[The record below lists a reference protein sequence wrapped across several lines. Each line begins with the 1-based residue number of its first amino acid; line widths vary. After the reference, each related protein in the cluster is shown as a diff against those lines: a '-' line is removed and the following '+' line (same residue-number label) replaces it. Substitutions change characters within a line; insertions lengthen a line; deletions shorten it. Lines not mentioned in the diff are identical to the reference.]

1 MTFDQWAACVSGG
14 GCTDNR
20 SPRDEGWG
28 KGTRPVIH
36 VSWDN
41 AQEYVKWL
49 SRKTGKGYRLLS
61 EAEWE
66 YAARAGTQTRYFWG
80 DTLGKN
86 RANCDECGGKW
97 EKQSAP
103 VGSFAPNAF
112 GLYDM
117 AGNVWQWTE
126 DCWNEDYQNGPRDEQ
141 AVTAGDCSLRVLRG
155 GSWFHD
161 PRAERLAARD
171 KQYASSDLLSNTG
184 FRVARTLTP

>member
-1 MTFDQWAACVSGG
+1 MVRSGDRISYGGAGRSNVTISKSFAVGKFDVTFDQWAACVSGG

-80 DTLGKN
+80 DTLGKIAPTVTSVAAN
-86 RANCDECGGKW
+86 GKSNQRLWGPSHLMPLACTIWRATCG
-97 EKQSAP
+97 S
-103 VGSFAPNAF
+103 
-112 GLYDM
+112 
-117 AGNVWQWTE
+117 
-126 DCWNEDYQNGPRDEQ
+126 GPRI
-141 AVTAGDCSLRVLRG
+141 AGTRITKTD
-155 GSWFHD
+155 
-161 PRAERLAARD
+161 LATSKR
-171 KQYASSDLLSNTG
+171 
-184 FRVARTLTP
+184 